1 MQEADIVF
9 CVSEDEARFI
19 AELAPGTPTFILPGV
34 VETPA
39 EVPGFDERRDLLF
52 FGGFLAGALSPNTD
66 SLTHLIE
73 HVLPP
78 FWEEHPEVVLNVI
91 GADVSDSIRALE
103 GPRIRIVGYV
113 EDPLAWLTRARLHV
127 NPMRFG
133 AGLKQKFLDS
143 LAAGLPFVTTKVGA
157 EGFPLGDV
165 EDSWWPTTRPS
176 SRGSWA
182 ASTRIAPSGSGCKQR
197 LLELAATRFDR
208 DSFQRTLIEAMTY
221 VGVAPPPAVR

>member
-1 MQEADIVF
+1 M
-9 CVSEDEARFI
+9 
-19 AELAPGTPTFILPGV
+19 
-34 VETPA
+34 
-39 EVPGFDERRDLLF
+39 
-52 FGGFLAGALSPNTD
+52 
-66 SLTHLIE
+66 
-73 HVLPP
+73 
-78 FWEEHPEVVLNVI
+78 VLNVI

-165 EDSWWPTTRPS
+165 EDSVVADDPAELARLLGRLYTDRAEWERVQ
-176 SRGSWA
+176 
-182 ASTRIAPSGSGCKQR
+182 QR

-221 VGVAPPPAVR
+221 VGVAPPAAR